1 MGILLGGVPGV
12 PKGKVTIIGGGQA
25 GTNAAKIALGLGAD
39 VTILDV
45 NPKRLAELEDVFDGR
60 VNTIMSNPLNI
71 ENAVKKVT

>member
-12 PKGKVTIIGGGQA
+12 PKGKVIHYRVVVKQ

-45 NPKRLAELEDVFDGR
+45 NPKRLQ
-60 VNTIMSNPLNI
+60 
-71 ENAVKKVT
+71 